1 MSKIKTFFKRPAQ
14 AWRRVFGFL
23 PVISFGG
30 AALIL
35 SALAI
40 APNFMSFAH
49 AEENVVSP
57 KQKDITL
64 SMSVNLS
71 LHEFDDVYLTSLGKS
86 QESDKNTVSII
97 PKVQTNNPAGYKI
110 FFSDADEDTNM
121 RSIEST
127 VTDSIR
133 SATSADFENGEPK
146 NTTDNYW
153 YCGIIN
159 GAPDG
164 YTHIQKTNLNNNDL
178 SVPTK
183 NSPKMIEEVKYVRPN
198 ESRSK
203 GVHCSISIN
212 KQLAPSTYADS
223 VIFSSVANTNNLI
236 NAKITNSEQF
246 FRKARDV
253 GGGFSNFK
261 YTKPWSNYSEQVLN
275 DGRIVSQLKSD
286 YEIFMG
292 QPSPSCPAQME
303 MYDAAESEEMEPI
316 LMWRSGCE
324 WSLNWWTP
332 SGTLT
337 FGEDCS
343 SFFASGRSP
352 RFDGIDLSNVDIS
365 NCKNMESMFERN
377 DDGFKVI
384 NFGNNKFSPELKN
397 TKKMFKNNPNLINI
411 IVAPD
416 TDLKY
421 VPESDEM
428 FLGDFKLRGYKSW
441 RYHNGKIACTSL
453 YYEESHGVDATNA
466 VTGGYLH
473 DGSNPDLCQVQLIQ

>member
-1 MSKIKTFFKRPAQ
+1 MLKPVKFLKRVQ
-14 AWRRVFGFL
+14 GFCQHAFNLL
-23 PVISFGG
+23 PIFSFGG
-30 AALIL
+30 ISLIL
-35 SALAI
+35 GTFAI
-40 APNFMSFAH
+40 VPNFMNFAY
-49 AEENVVSP
+49 AEENTTSP

-71 LHEFDDVYLTSLGKS
+71 LHKFDDVYLTSLGTS
-86 QESDKNTVSII
+86 QEPDKNTVSII

-133 SATSADFENGEPK
+133 SATPADFENGEPK

-164 YTHIQKTNLNNNDL
+164 FTHIQKTNSNNNDL

-203 GVHCSISIN
+203 GVHCGISIN
-212 KQLAPSTYADS
+212 KQLAPSTYTDS

-253 GGGFSNFK
+253 GGGFSKFK
-261 YTKPWSNYSEQVLN
+261 YTKPWNNYSEHILN

-324 WSLNWWTP
+324 GSLNWWTP

-384 NFGNNKFSPELKN
+384 NFGDNKFSPELKN

>member
-1 MSKIKTFFKRPAQ
+1 MLKPVKFLKRVQ
-14 AWRRVFGFL
+14 GFCQHAFNLL
-23 PVISFGG
+23 PIFSFGG
-30 AALIL
+30 ISLIL
-35 SALAI
+35 GTFAI
-40 APNFMSFAH
+40 VPNFMNFAY
-49 AEENVVSP
+49 AEENTTSP

-71 LHEFDDVYLTSLGKS
+71 LHKFDDVYLTSLGTS
-86 QESDKNTVSII
+86 QEPDKNTVSII

-133 SATSADFENGEPK
+133 SATPADFENGEPK
-146 NTTDNYW
+146 KTTDNYW

-164 YTHIQKTNLNNNDL
+164 FTHIQKTNSNNNDL

-203 GVHCSISIN
+203 GVHCGISIN
-212 KQLAPSTYADS
+212 KQLAPSTYTDS

-253 GGGFSNFK
+253 GGGFSKFK
-261 YTKPWSNYSEQVLN
+261 YTKPWNNYSEHILN

-324 WSLNWWTP
+324 RSLNWWTP

-384 NFGNNKFSPELKN
+384 NFGDNKFSPELKN
-397 TKKMFKNNPNLINI
+397 TKKMFKNNPDLTKI
-411 IVAPD
+411 IVSPG
-416 TDLKY
+416 TDLSY
-421 VPESDEM
+421 VPESNEM
-428 FLGDFKLRGYKSW
+428 FLGDIKLEGYKTWKLS
-441 RYHNGKIACTSL
+441 YGKIGCTSTL
-453 YYEESHGVDATNA
+453 YEESYGVDARRA
-466 VTGGYLH
+466 VTGWGYLH
-473 DGSNPDLCQVQLIQ
+473 DGSDPNICEEQQL

>member
-1 MSKIKTFFKRPAQ
+1 MLKPVKFLKRVQ
-14 AWRRVFGFL
+14 GFCQHAFNLL
-23 PVISFGG
+23 PIFSFGG
-30 AALIL
+30 ISLIL
-35 SALAI
+35 GTFAI
-40 APNFMSFAH
+40 VPNFMNFAY
-49 AEENVVSP
+49 AEENTTSP

-71 LHEFDDVYLTSLGKS
+71 LHKFDDVYLTSLGTS
-86 QESDKNTVSII
+86 QEPDKNTVSII

-133 SATSADFENGEPK
+133 SATPADFENGEPK

-164 YTHIQKTNLNNNDL
+164 FTHIQKTNSNNNDL

-203 GVHCSISIN
+203 GVHCGISIN
-212 KQLAPSTYADS
+212 KQLAPSTYTDS

-253 GGGFSNFK
+253 GGGFSKFK
-261 YTKPWSNYSEQVLN
+261 YTKPWNNYSEHILN

-324 WSLNWWTP
+324 RSLNWWTP

-384 NFGNNKFSPELKN
+384 NFGDNKFSPELKN

-441 RYHNGKIACTSL
+441 RYHNGEIACTSL

>member
-1 MSKIKTFFKRPAQ
+1 MSKIKTFLKRPAQ
-14 AWRRVFGFL
+14 VWQRIFAFL
-23 PVISFGG
+23 PIISFGG
-30 AALIL
+30 MAFILGSFAL
-35 SALAI
+35 
-40 APNFMSFAH
+40 APNFMNFAH

-164 YTHIQKTNLNNNDL
+164 YTHIQKTNSNNNDL

-324 WSLNWWTP
+324 RSLNWWTP

>member
-1 MSKIKTFFKRPAQ
+1 MLKPVKFLKRVQ
-14 AWRRVFGFL
+14 GFCQHAFNLL
-23 PVISFGG
+23 PIFSFGG
-30 AALIL
+30 ISLIL
-35 SALAI
+35 GTFAI
-40 APNFMSFAH
+40 VPNFMNFAY
-49 AEENVVSP
+49 AEENTTSP

-71 LHEFDDVYLTSLGKS
+71 LHKFDDVYLTSLGTS
-86 QESDKNTVSII
+86 QEPDKNTVSII

-133 SATSADFENGEPK
+133 SATPADFENGEPK

-164 YTHIQKTNLNNNDL
+164 FTHIQKTNSNNNDL

-203 GVHCSISIN
+203 GVHCGISIN
-212 KQLAPSTYADS
+212 KQLAPSTYTDS

-253 GGGFSNFK
+253 GGGFSKFK
-261 YTKPWSNYSEQVLN
+261 YTKPWNNYSEHILN

-324 WSLNWWTP
+324 RSLNWWTP

>member
-1 MSKIKTFFKRPAQ
+1 MLKPVKFLKRVQ
-14 AWRRVFGFL
+14 GFCQHAFNLL
-23 PVISFGG
+23 PIFSFGG
-30 AALIL
+30 ISLIL
-35 SALAI
+35 GTFAI
-40 APNFMSFAH
+40 VPNFMNFAY
-49 AEENVVSP
+49 AEENTTSP

-71 LHEFDDVYLTSLGKS
+71 LHKFDDVYLTSLGTS
-86 QESDKNTVSII
+86 QEPDKNTVSII

-133 SATSADFENGEPK
+133 SATPADFENGEPK

-164 YTHIQKTNLNNNDL
+164 FTHIQKTNSNNNDL

-203 GVHCSISIN
+203 GVHCGISIN
-212 KQLAPSTYADS
+212 KQLAPSTYTDS

-253 GGGFSNFK
+253 GGGFSKFK
-261 YTKPWSNYSEQVLN
+261 YTKPWNNYSEHILN

-324 WSLNWWTP
+324 RSLNWWTP

-416 TDLKY
+416 ADLKY

>member
-1 MSKIKTFFKRPAQ
+1 MLKPIKFLKRVQ
-14 AWRRVFGFL
+14 GFCQHVFNLL
-23 PVISFGG
+23 PIVSFGG
-30 AALIL
+30 ISLIL
-35 SALAI
+35 GTFAI
-40 APNFMSFAH
+40 APNFMNFAH

-164 YTHIQKTNLNNNDL
+164 YTHIQKTNSNNNDL

-253 GGGFSNFK
+253 GGGFSKFK
-261 YTKPWSNYSEQVLN
+261 YTKPWNNYSEHILN

-324 WSLNWWTP
+324 RSLNWWTP

>member
-1 MSKIKTFFKRPAQ
+1 MLKPVKFLKRVQ
-14 AWRRVFGFL
+14 GFCQHAFNLL
-23 PVISFGG
+23 PIFSFGG
-30 AALIL
+30 ISLIL
-35 SALAI
+35 GTFAI
-40 APNFMSFAH
+40 VPNFMNFAY
-49 AEENVVSP
+49 AEENTTSP

-71 LHEFDDVYLTSLGKS
+71 LHKFDDVYLTSLGTS
-86 QESDKNTVSII
+86 QEPDKNTVSII

-164 YTHIQKTNLNNNDL
+164 YTHIQKTNSNNNDL

-203 GVHCSISIN
+203 GVHCGISIN
-212 KQLAPSTYADS
+212 KQLAPSTYTDS

-253 GGGFSNFK
+253 GGGFSKFK

-324 WSLNWWTP
+324 RSLNWWTP

>member
-1 MSKIKTFFKRPAQ
+1 MLKPVKFLKRVQ
-14 AWRRVFGFL
+14 GFCQHAFNLL
-23 PVISFGG
+23 PIFSFGG
-30 AALIL
+30 ISLIL
-35 SALAI
+35 GTFAI
-40 APNFMSFAH
+40 VPNFMNFAY
-49 AEENVVSP
+49 AEENTTSP

-121 RSIEST
+121 RSIESI

-133 SATSADFENGEPK
+133 SATPADFENGEPK

-164 YTHIQKTNLNNNDL
+164 FTHIQKTNSNNNDL

-203 GVHCSISIN
+203 GVHCGISIN
-212 KQLAPSTYADS
+212 KQLTPSTYTDS

-324 WSLNWWTP
+324 RSLNWWTP

-384 NFGNNKFSPELKN
+384 NFGNNKFSPDLKN

-411 IVAPD
+411 IVAPG

-441 RYHNGKIACTSL
+441 SHTNGKIACTSL

-473 DGSNPDLCQVQLIQ
+473 DGGNPDLCQVQLIQ

>member
-1 MSKIKTFFKRPAQ
+1 MSKIKTFLKRPSQVWQRIFA
-14 AWRRVFGFL
+14 FL
-23 PVISFGG
+23 PIISFGG
-30 AALIL
+30 MAFIL
-35 SALAI
+35 GTLSI
-40 APNFMSFAH
+40 APNFMNFAY
-49 AEENVVSP
+49 AEGNVVSP

-133 SATSADFENGEPK
+133 SATPADFENGEPK

-164 YTHIQKTNLNNNDL
+164 FTHIQKTNSNNNDL

-203 GVHCSISIN
+203 GVHCGISIN
-212 KQLAPSTYADS
+212 KQLAPSTYTDS

-324 WSLNWWTP
+324 RSLNWWTP

-384 NFGNNKFSPELKN
+384 NFGNNKFSPDLKN

-411 IVAPD
+411 IVAPG

>member
-1 MSKIKTFFKRPAQ
+1 MLKPVKFLKRVQ
-14 AWRRVFGFL
+14 GFCQHAFNLL
-23 PVISFGG
+23 PIFSFGG
-30 AALIL
+30 ISLIL
-35 SALAI
+35 GTFAI
-40 APNFMSFAH
+40 VPNFMNFAY
-49 AEENVVSP
+49 AEENTTSP

-71 LHEFDDVYLTSLGKS
+71 LHKFDDVYLTSLGTS
-86 QESDKNTVSII
+86 QEPDKNTVSII

-133 SATSADFENGEPK
+133 SATPADFENGEPK

-164 YTHIQKTNLNNNDL
+164 FTHIQKTNSNNNDL

-203 GVHCSISIN
+203 GVHCGISIN
-212 KQLAPSTYADS
+212 KQLAPSTYTDS

-253 GGGFSNFK
+253 GGGFSKFK
-261 YTKPWSNYSEQVLN
+261 YTKPWNNYSEHILN

-324 WSLNWWTP
+324 RSLNWWTP

-416 TDLKY
+416 ADLKY

-453 YYEESHGVDATNA
+453 YYEESYGVDATNA

>member
-1 MSKIKTFFKRPAQ
+1 MLKPVKFLKRVQ
-14 AWRRVFGFL
+14 GFCQHAFNLL
-23 PVISFGG
+23 PIFSFGG
-30 AALIL
+30 ISLIL
-35 SALAI
+35 GTFAI
-40 APNFMSFAH
+40 VPNFMNFAY
-49 AEENVVSP
+49 AEENTTSP

-71 LHEFDDVYLTSLGKS
+71 LHKFDDVYLTSLGTS
-86 QESDKNTVSII
+86 QEPDKNTVSII

-133 SATSADFENGEPK
+133 SSTPADFENGEPK

-164 YTHIQKTNLNNNDL
+164 FTHIQKTNSNNNDL

-203 GVHCSISIN
+203 GVHCGISIN
-212 KQLAPSTYADS
+212 KQLAPSTYTDS

-253 GGGFSNFK
+253 GGGFSKFK
-261 YTKPWSNYSEQVLN
+261 YTKPWNNYSEHILN